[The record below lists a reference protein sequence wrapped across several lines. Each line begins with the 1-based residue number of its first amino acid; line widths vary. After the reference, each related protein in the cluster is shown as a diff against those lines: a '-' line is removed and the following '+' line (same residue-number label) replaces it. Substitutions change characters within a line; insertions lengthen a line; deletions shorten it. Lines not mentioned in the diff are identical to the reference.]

1 MNRRAAHQTPVSGRQ
16 YTIRTNAY
24 TATIASVG
32 ASLRVL
38 QHRDRDLVVPY
49 EADQLRPVYRGAILA
64 PWPNRVVDG
73 RYAYDGITH
82 QLALTEP
89 DRGHA
94 LHGLVVW
101 QDFAVKQTG
110 PERVALET
118 QLPAQQGYPH
128 QIEVAVTY
136 EVDEHGLVTTV
147 TGTNVGASTA
157 PWGTAPHPYLVA
169 GEGRV
174 DDWSLQLP
182 AHSIL
187 TVTPDRL
194 APVALGEVSTTAG
207 GRFDF
212 RIDRSLDGI
221 KIDHAFTHLARD
233 GDGVTTVRLRD
244 SSGQGVAMTFDAA
257 CPWVQIHTADRPEPS
272 LNRLGLAVEP
282 MTCAPDAFNSGAG
295 LIHLAPGESHHAT
308 WRIQAVSPGDAP

>member
-1 MNRRAAHQTPVSGRQ
+1 MIRPTAHQTPLSGRQ
-16 YTIRTNAY
+16 YTLLADAY

-38 QHRDRDLVVPY
+38 QHRDRDLVVPF
-49 EADQLRPVYRGAILA
+49 EADQLRPLYRGAILA
-64 PWPNRVVDG
+64 PWPNRVVEG
-73 RYAYDGITH
+73 RYAYDGVTQ

-94 LHGLVVW
+94 LHGLAVW
-101 QDFAVKQTG
+101 HDFAAEQTD
-110 PERVALET
+110 PKRVELQT

-136 EVDEHGLVTTV
+136 ELDEHGLLTTV
-147 TGTNVGASTA
+147 TGINIGTSTA
-157 PWGTAPHPYLVA
+157 PWGTAPHPYLTA
-169 GEGRV
+169 GGGRV
-174 DDWSLQLP
+174 DDWSLELP

-194 APVALGEVSTTAG
+194 VPVALGEVATTAG
-207 GRFDF
+207 GTFDF
-212 RIDRSLDGI
+212 RIERSLDGI

-233 GDGVTTVRLRD
+233 EDGVTTVRLRD
-244 SSGQGVAMTFDAA
+244 STGQGVAMTFDEA

-272 LNRLGLAVEP
+272 LNRVGLAVEP
-282 MTCAPDAFNSGAG
+282 MTCAPDAFNSGVG

-308 WRIQAVSPGDAP
+308 WRIQAMSPEDAH